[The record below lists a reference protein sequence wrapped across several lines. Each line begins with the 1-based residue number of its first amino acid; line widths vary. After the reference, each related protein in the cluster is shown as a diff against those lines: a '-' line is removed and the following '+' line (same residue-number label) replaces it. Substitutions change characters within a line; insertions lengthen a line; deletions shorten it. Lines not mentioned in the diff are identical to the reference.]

1 MSGAGTPSEELSR
14 TLHSHSAAGK
24 RIAIVAASWHAE
36 IVETMVERALSEL
49 ERLGAEQVSLFR
61 VPGSFEIPVMVA
73 NLVDNFDGFITL
85 GLVLR
90 GETAHFEYVCSGVTQ
105 GIVDISLSSK
115 KPIAFGVL
123 MCDTLE
129 QAINRSGLPGSAESK
144 GLESA
149 QAVIATLIAI
159 DSTKVDS

>member
-1 MSGAGTPSEELSR
+1 MSGAGTPAEELSR
-14 TLHSHSAAGK
+14 TLNAHSAAGK
-24 RIAIVAASWHAE
+24 KIAIVAASRHAE
-36 IVETMVERALSEL
+36 IVEAMVERAVSEL
-49 ERLGAEQVSLFR
+49 ERVGTSQIAIYR

-73 NLVDNFDGFITL
+73 NLVEKFDGFITL

-105 GIVDISLSSK
+105 GIVEISLASK

-123 MCDTLE
+123 MCETLE
-129 QAINRSGLPGSAESK
+129 QAINRSGVAGSAEDK
-144 GLESA
+144 GLECA

-159 DSTKVDS
+159 DSTKVGA

>member
-1 MSGAGTPSEELSR
+1 MSGAGTPAQELSR
-14 TLHSHSAAGK
+14 TLHSHSATGK
-24 RIAIVAASWHAE
+24 KIAIVAASWHAE
-36 IVETMVERALSEL
+36 IVEAMVERAVSEL
-49 ERLGAEQVSLFR
+49 ERVGTSQISIYR

-73 NLVDNFDGFITL
+73 NLVEKFDGFITL

-105 GIVDISLSSK
+105 GIVEISLASK

-123 MCDTLE
+123 MCETLE
-129 QAINRSGLPGSAESK
+129 QAINRSGAPGSSEDK
-144 GLESA
+144 GVECA

-159 DSTKVDS
+159 DSTKVGA